1 MNPFSPCV
9 ANIFQVEGSLY
20 LFGEVSPQYQNLLIN
35 LQTKLSLQYIE
46 TAQGLDF
53 NIWRSFANHHTEE
66 GAPFRFLDGEMLER
80 FLDLS
85 GSTQE
90 EVCEGLGPS
99 AEEFRNIIEEL
110 RRLH

>member
-1 MNPFSPCV
+1 M
-9 ANIFQVEGSLY
+9 
-20 LFGEVSPQYQNLLIN
+20 N
-35 LQTKLSLQYIE
+35 LQAKLAQYVE
-46 TAQGLDF
+46 DVGNLGFEQ
-53 NIWRSFANHHTEE
+53 WRAFCNQKKEDD
-66 GAPFRFLDGEMLER
+66 GPFRFLDGEMLER

-99 AEEFRNIIEEL
+99 AEEFRNMIEEL

>member
-1 MNPFSPCV
+1 M
-9 ANIFQVEGSLY
+9 Y
-20 LFGEVSPQYQNLLIN
+20 LFGEVSPQYQDLLMKLQENLS
-35 LQTKLSLQYIE
+35 KCIE
-46 TAQGLDF
+46 TTGNLEFDQ
-53 NIWRSFANHHTEE
+53 WRSFRNEKKE
-66 GAPFRFLDGEMLER
+66 DDGPFRFLDGEMLER

-85 GSTQE
+85 GSTQD